1 MQTILGRPSIKQS
14 PVDALEGVGAE
25 PPPERF
31 DSVQAREEIA
41 EHRGNTPEKSKSHLD
56 PPFNLA
62 EQQSLGKSTMRK
74 AGIN

>member
-1 MQTILGRPSIKQS
+1 MQTILGRPPIKQG
-14 PVDALEGVGAE
+14 PVDALEGVGAK
-25 PPPERF
+25 PPPERL

-62 EQQSLGKSTMRK
+62 KQQVLWESAMRK